1 MYKRFLWIALLII
14 PLLPLHAQYKTYL
27 GIQAGPAWDLLRVD
41 DPGNYFLRARLKG
54 TVYGLS
60 LRQEV
65 LNQLY
70 VETGLYYSETQTGL
84 NLDDNRLLQPAWPVY
99 RTFLVPVKAGFRIQ
113 PSSTPIGITPSAGYQ
128 LGLIRGNT
136 GTPGN
141 ASTVSIPGDR
151 TLSYTAEVIPEP
163 ASAAHALTLGLMFD
177 YRFENNWLVA
187 LSFAHQAG
195 FSRLYETRITY
206 TGEDGNQRE
215 AAYTGEGSRFYTT
228 LGLQVPVSNIWHN
241 RDARIRASIEQSRG
255 AGKTVTRNRAIYIGG
270 EFGGRWR
277 RFTTNQAA
285 VGARPMSGRGLF
297 GYAVM
302 HTGGYAG
309 YRFNSRV
316 GADLGVYYQRSR
328 HYLTLMYDHETDY
341 HHRVRTPF
349 FMEFPVRVRYFH
361 DAWKNRLHVVPFT
374 GISILTHFSPAGVQ
388 SSGGSFTYTDL
399 SGTSQDATFDYEVLR
414 ETRLGVLLK
423 AGVGAEYR
431 LPFRF
436 PLVATLY
443 LTYNHGIS
451 EVERT
456 DLTTSPDEQ
465 PAVSNLTYRGTGWN
479 LAAGIKVPFELGKS
493 RNCGAEQRTR

>member
-277 RFTTNQAA
+277 RC
-285 VGARPMSGRGLF
+285 
-297 GYAVM
+297 
-302 HTGGYAG
+302 
-309 YRFNSRV
+309 
-316 GADLGVYYQRSR
+316 
-328 HYLTLMYDHETDY
+328 
-341 HHRVRTPF
+341 
-349 FMEFPVRVRYFH
+349 
-361 DAWKNRLHVVPFT
+361 
-374 GISILTHFSPAGVQ
+374 
-388 SSGGSFTYTDL
+388 GGS
-399 SGTSQDATFDYEVLR
+399 R
-414 ETRLGVLLK
+414 M
-423 AGVGAEYR
+423 
-431 LPFRF
+431 
-436 PLVATLY
+436 
-443 LTYNHGIS
+443 
-451 EVERT
+451 
-456 DLTTSPDEQ
+456 
-465 PAVSNLTYRGTGWN
+465 
-479 LAAGIKVPFELGKS
+479 
-493 RNCGAEQRTR
+493 

>member
-1 MYKRFLWIALLII
+1 MNKLFLLIALLTF
-14 PLLPLHAQYKTYL
+14 PVLTLQSQYKTYL
-27 GIQAGPAWDLLRVD
+27 DIHAGPNRDILRAD
-41 DPGNYFLRARLKG
+41 DPGNYFRRARLKG
-54 TVYGLS
+54 TMWGLS

-70 VETGLYYSETQTGL
+70 LETGLYYHEVQSGL
-84 NLDDNRLLQPAWPVY
+84 NLEDNRLLQPAWPAY
-99 RTFLVPVKAGFRIQ
+99 RTFLVPVRTGFRFQ
-113 PSSTPIGITPSAGYQ
+113 PTSTPIGITPTAGYQ
-128 LGLIRGNT
+128 LGLVRGNP
-136 GTPGN
+136 GTPEN
-141 ASTVSIPGDR
+141 ASTVSIPGGR
-151 TLSYTAEVIPEP
+151 TVSYTAEDMAGQ
-163 ASAAHALTLGLMFD
+163 ASLAHSLTLGLMID
-177 YRFENNWLVA
+177 YRFESNWAVA
-187 LSFAHQAG
+187 LSLTHQSG
-195 FSRLYETRITY
+195 LSTVYETRIAY
-206 TGEDGNQRE
+206 TGEDGNQRD
-215 AAYTGEGSRFYTT
+215 ALYTSDGSRFFTT

-241 RDARIRASIEQSRG
+241 RDIRIRRSIEQSRG
-255 AGKTVTRNRAIYIGG
+255 AGKTVSRNRAIYFGG

-277 RFTTNQAA
+277 RFGTNQAA

-297 GYAVM
+297 RYAVM

-309 YRFNSRV
+309 YRFNSWL
-316 GADLGVYYQRSR
+316 GADLGAYFQRSR

-341 HHRVRTPF
+341 THRIRTPF

-374 GISILTHFSPAGVQ
+374 GLSILTHFSPANVHT
-388 SSGGSFTYTDL
+388 SGGSFTYTDL

-443 LTYNHGIS
+443 LTYTHGVS

-456 DLTTSPDEQ
+456 DLTTSLAEE
-465 PAVSNLTYRGTGWN
+465 PAFSKLTYRGTGWN
-479 LAAGIKVPFELGKS
+479 LAAGIKVPIELGKS
-493 RNCGAEQRTR
+493 RKCGAEQRTR